1 MTPNYLVD
9 HEGQPET
16 MNLVNNSLVNTDC
29 DEINEEVWTRQ
40 GAGAWGQ
47 VCKRDWGNHT
57 GRGEG
62 LVGDDRCGCLADDG
76 AEPFWLFVLSEM

>member
-16 MNLVNNSLVNTDC
+16 MNLVNNSLVNTVC

-40 GAGAWGQ
+40 GLGGKF
-47 VCKRDWGNHT
+47 VNVIVVII
-57 GRGEG
+57 
-62 LVGDDRCGCLADDG
+62 LVEEKD
-76 AEPFWLFVLSEM
+76 